1 MTQEILERNDD
12 QEKSVVSLGDGAMV
26 SMQMVQDVYNEITG
40 KTENISKSYR
50 LHHKTLLV
58 DLEQLNIKIHQLY
71 EQYNIIEN
79 NCNVTLYH
87 VDDCKEIY
95 SSFERFR
102 FGDKSSLSSVE
113 NIRLQYN
120 FLILLPKTN
129 RPQPYKLVNS

>member
-71 EQYNIIEN
+71 EQY
-79 NCNVTLYH
+79 L
-87 VDDCKEIY
+87 
-95 SSFERFR
+95 
-102 FGDKSSLSSVE
+102 
-113 NIRLQYN
+113 
-120 FLILLPKTN
+120 
-129 RPQPYKLVNS
+129 